1 MFQPLALIDSIPA
14 ILWTADSATL
24 AFTWVSRGAEQ
35 LLGYPCEEWLQSPT
49 FWRDHIHPDDRRSV
63 ITAVQSDKGGDQ
75 EIAYRMIASNGRVVN
90 LRDIVSSRTVDG
102 RRELFGV
109 MFDVT
114 AERKAHDALAQSE
127 ANYRRLVHTSPDAI
141 GVHTKGR
148 YIYANPKFV
157 EIFGAHHESE
167 IIGRDVYTFVHS
179 DFREIVRQRLVSIA
193 VGDIVPMVH
202 EKMVRLDGRVIDAE
216 VMAIPVVFDGA
227 SAVQV
232 VIRDVTDRMRT
243 DERLRLLAAGTN
255 EAIWE
260 GDYTSNSF
268 WTNDQ
273 FRRLLGDAPD
283 LAAAQRIW
291 QERLHPEDRDA
302 QIARLKERIERGVD
316 HWTEEYRIRT
326 LAGEYIRVLER
337 GRRVVDAN
345 GKPIRVI
352 GAMLD
357 LTPFEPR

>member
-1 MFQPLALIDSIPA
+1 MISIS
-14 ILWTADSATL
+14 L
-24 AFTWVSRGAEQ
+24 
-35 LLGYPCEEWLQSPT
+35 
-49 FWRDHIHPDDRRSV
+49 H
-63 ITAVQSDKGGDQ
+63 
-75 EIAYRMIASNGRVVN
+75 
-90 LRDIVSSRTVDG
+90 
-102 RRELFGV
+102 
-109 MFDVT
+109 
-114 AERKAHDALAQSE
+114 
-127 ANYRRLVHTSPDAI
+127 
-141 GVHTKGR
+141 
-148 YIYANPKFV
+148 
-157 EIFGAHHESE
+157 
-167 IIGRDVYTFVHS
+167 
-179 DFREIVRQRLVSIA
+179 
-193 VGDIVPMVH
+193 
-202 EKMVRLDGRVIDAE
+202 
-216 VMAIPVVFDGA
+216 
-227 SAVQV
+227 
-232 VIRDVTDRMRT
+232 
-243 DERLRLLAAGTN
+243 ERLRLLAAGTN

-302 QIARLKERIERGVD
+302 QISRLKERIERGVD